1 MEEWLHCIR
10 LSEYTNELKHQ
21 GYFTIDDVAQISIED
36 FEDVGLYKL
45 GHQKRLLLAIKR
57 LKELKSGRKLTQ
69 FHPPPSSMTQ
79 VTASPLPSRSSISQN
94 NVNTGNIYGQYG
106 QFSQNKHLQNLAKPT
121 IPPQVPPQLR
131 QSSSNA
137 LKLIPSNQIDNSNKA
152 HSNNAQFHGTIE
164 NSSNTRV
171 LQGDEFTLQP
181 TIHQPNDGISSAK
194 PMYQPEV
201 IRIDCNPVNAM
212 PPAPSP
218 LLKTSPQMIYQNVS
232 SPAPPQPPPP
242 VRQSSCLT
250 ESMDGGS
257 PPPPSPPMPQPM
269 APLLSSYSRF
279 QDQQHYL
286 PSQGM
291 GFQTTFQ
298 NQYPKDVANEVQN
311 APNTS
316 ERTWGTASMT
326 RSFDDG
332 DIVQNYFSN
341 TQQRSGN
348 FFPQQGAPGI
358 VRNTNGLALHNS
370 GGGTLPRPKGLVKPR
385 PVAKIAANPQIPL
398 QQKRSMSSMSDLQED
413 DLCKTRMSSFAPTV
427 ENPLAQPNNF
437 EHKYG
442 SQVSIHV

>member
-10 LSEYTNELKHQ
+10 LSEYTNQLKQQ

-69 FHPPPSSMTQ
+69 FHPPPGSMTQ

-94 NVNTGNIYGQYG
+94 NTSTGNVYGQYG
-106 QFSQNKHLQNLAKPT
+106 QFPQHKHLQNLAKPT
-121 IPPQVPPQLR
+121 IPPQVPPLTR
-131 QSSSNA
+131 QSSTNA
-137 LKLIPSNQIDNSNKA
+137 LKIIPSNQIDNSNKA
-152 HSNNAQFHGTIE
+152 HSNNVQLHASIE
-164 NSSNTRV
+164 NNSNSRI
-171 LQGDEFTLQP
+171 LHGDEYTLQP
-181 TIHQPNDGISSAK
+181 TIHQPNDGIASTK
-194 PMYQPEV
+194 PIYQPEV
-201 IRIDCNPVNAM
+201 IRIDCNTSNSM

-218 LLKTSPQMIYQNVS
+218 LMKSSPHMMYQNVA
-232 SPAPPQPPPP
+232 SPAPPPPPPP

-250 ESMDGGS
+250 EPNDGGS

-286 PSQGM
+286 PSQGL

-298 NQYPKDVANEVQN
+298 NQYSKDMSNEIQN
-311 APNTS
+311 TQNTS
-316 ERTWGTASMT
+316 KRPWGSASMT

-332 DIVQNYFSN
+332 DIVQNYYTN

-358 VRNTNGLALHNS
+358 VRNPNNLALHNS

-385 PVAKIAANPQIPL
+385 PVAKIAANPQTPL
-398 QQKRSMSSMSDLQED
+398 SQKQSMSSMSDLQED
-413 DLCKTRMSSFAPTV
+413 DLCKTSMSSFAPAV
-427 ENPLAQPNNF
+427 DHPLGQPSNF

-442 SQVSIHV
+442 SQVII

>member
-10 LSEYTNELKHQ
+10 LSEYTNQLKHQ

-69 FHPPPSSMTQ
+69 FHPPPGSMTQ

-94 NVNTGNIYGQYG
+94 NAVAGNIYGQYG
-106 QFSQNKHLQNLAKPT
+106 QFSQHKHLQNLAKPT
-121 IPPQVPPQLR
+121 IPPQVPPVTR
-131 QSSSNA
+131 QSSTNA
-137 LKLIPSNQIDNSNKA
+137 LNIIPSNQIDNSNKA
-152 HSNNAQFHGTIE
+152 HSNNVQLHASIE
-164 NSSNTRV
+164 NNSNSRI
-171 LQGDEFTLQP
+171 LHGDEFTLQP
-181 TIHQPNDGISSAK
+181 TIHQTNDGIASTK
-194 PMYQPEV
+194 PIYQPEV
-201 IRIDCNPVNAM
+201 IRIDCNTSNSM
-212 PPAPSP
+212 PPAATS
-218 LLKTSPQMIYQNVS
+218 LLKSSPHMMHQNFA
-232 SPAPPQPPPP
+232 SPAPPPPPPP

-250 ESMDGGS
+250 EPTDGGS

-286 PSQGM
+286 PPQGL

-298 NQYPKDVANEVQN
+298 NQYSKDVSNEIQN
-311 APNTS
+311 PQNTS
-316 ERTWGTASMT
+316 ERPWGSASMT

-332 DIVQNYFSN
+332 DIVQNYYTN

-348 FFPQQGAPGI
+348 FLPQQGAPGI
-358 VRNTNGLALHNS
+358 VRNPNNLALHNS

-385 PVAKIAANPQIPL
+385 PVAKIAANPQTPL
-398 QQKRSMSSMSDLQED
+398 LQKQSMSSMSDLQED
-413 DLCKTRMSSFAPTV
+413 DLCKTSMSSFAPAV
-427 ENPLAQPNNF
+427 DHSLGQPANF

-442 SQVSIHV
+442 SQVIK